1 MHSRAATE
9 TMEDTPAVMHPT
21 CVCSVGAAVPISVNA
36 DSGVLSLGD
45 ATEARS

>member
-1 MHSRAATE
+1 
-9 TMEDTPAVMHPT
+9 MEDTPAVMHPT

>member
-1 MHSRAATE
+1 
-9 TMEDTPAVMHPT
+9 MEDTPVVMYPT
-21 CVCSVGAAVPISVNA
+21 CVCSAGAAVPISADA